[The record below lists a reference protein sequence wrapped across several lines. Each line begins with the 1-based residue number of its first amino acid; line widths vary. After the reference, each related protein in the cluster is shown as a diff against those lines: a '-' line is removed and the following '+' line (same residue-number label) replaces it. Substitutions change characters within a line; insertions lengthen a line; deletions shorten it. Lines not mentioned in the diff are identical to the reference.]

1 MPRNNIIDLS
11 DEDGT
16 EVYFLQN
23 SNATPPP
30 RPTLKAPE
38 GRSSIHFCSFA
49 LRITITKAD
58 DSVEC
63 CPKSRHLSI
72 SYFVSSLH
80 SQR

>member
-30 RPTLKAPE
+30 PAYPQ
-38 GRSSIHFCSFA
+38 G
-49 LRITITKAD
+49 
-58 DSVEC
+58 
-63 CPKSRHLSI
+63 P
-72 SYFVSSLH
+72 
-80 SQR
+80 